1 MSQTPQS
8 PTDEESFGADITFDL
23 DSAPRGDAPMASEEV
38 SFYHRITTDL
48 SDKGMGPV
56 RGLDVGTTNVVATA
70 EDASGHSVYNAQRN
84 AFIDVKSDTFTKKML
99 LKLGI
104 EHYISEDRG
113 CVIGDPA
120 FELANIFEK
129 DIQRPM
135 QAGIISPG
143 SKRALPMLELII
155 ERILGKAV
163 EPGQVCTVSVP
174 ADPVD
179 SESNVIYHRG
189 SIQNLLRELGYEP
202 NTINQ
207 AEAVTFAELEDEE
220 YTGIGISCGG
230 GMFNVCVSYKSI
242 PAITFAIGRGG
253 DWIDSNIA
261 RALGVP
267 NSQICAEKEAG
278 VDLRAP
284 RDQIEEAIVIYYQSL
299 IRYTIETIREKF
311 ARLDDIPH
319 FGRPVSMVC
328 AGGSSLIKGFIDLFR
343 EELELVD
350 FPVPLSEV
358 RLAKDPL
365 RTVATGCLKAS
376 QFVNFE

>member
-8 PTDEESFGADITFDL
+8 PPDEESVGAEITFDL
-23 DSAPRGDAPMASEEV
+23 DSAPRGDTMSGGDDV
-38 SFYHRITTDL
+38 SFYHRISTDF
-48 SDKGMGPV
+48 SQKGLGDY
-56 RGLDVGTTNVVATA
+56 RGLDVGTTNIVAAA
-70 EDASGHSVYNAQRN
+70 ENRSGDYLFNTQRN

-99 LKLGI
+99 SKLGI
-104 EHYISEDRG
+104 EHYVSQGHG

-129 DIQRPM
+129 EVRRPM
-135 QAGIISPG
+135 TAGVISPG
-143 SKRALPMLELII
+143 DKRSLPMLELII
-155 ERILGKAV
+155 ERILGKAPS
-163 EPGQVCTVSVP
+163 PGQVCTISVP

-179 SESNVIYHRG
+179 TTSNVIYHRG
-189 SIQNLLRELGYEP
+189 SIQNMLRELGYTP

-207 AEAVTFAELEDEE
+207 AEAVTFSELAEED
-220 YTGIGISCGG
+220 YTGIGVSCGG

-242 PAITFAIGRGG
+242 PAITFAIARGG
-253 DWIDSNIA
+253 DWIDQNIA

-267 NSQICAEKEAG
+267 SSQVCAEKESG

-284 RDQIEEAIVIYYQSL
+284 RDQVEEAIVIYYQSL

-311 ARLDDIPH
+311 SRLDDIPH

-328 AGGSSLIKGFIDLFR
+328 AGGSALIKGFVDLFR

-365 RTVATGCLKAS
+365 RTVADGCLKAS
-376 QFVNFE
+376 QFADYE